1 MKKIITL
8 FICWKLI
15 TDKADYS
22 KIVYQIPFMAILIF
36 TSVIIGD
43 LIFLAVRL
51 MHFRVAFVQKNILP
65 VALLLLFAI
74 PTVLIYIYDK
84 NNDIDMLRKQISTI
98 DTREIQRI
106 KTKAIIAGTIIAFLP
121 LISLSIFSLLIKLN
135 VK

>member
-15 TDKADYS
+15 TEKADYG
-22 KIVYQIPFMAILIF
+22 KFVYQVPFMAILIF

-51 MHFRVAFVQKNILP
+51 MHLRIAFVQKNILP

-135 VK
+135 VI